1 MDDEMIRI
9 ETKLAFLEDA
19 IITLQKAEEDN
30 RKDIIILKNENRI
43 LKQKIKELLENE
55 EGDIPSR
62 KPPHY

>member
-19 IITLQKAEEDN
+19 VITLQKAEEDN